1 MHKTKQRD
9 TPRTITDTTLATDI
23 VTSTTALEEHIIPAA
38 QGNNL
43 ESGPTQQTDT
53 APTEDWNLETDIA
66 PPTQK
71 GKTSTGMTV
80 E

>member
-1 MHKTKQRD
+1 MLKTKQRD
-9 TPRTITDTTLATDI
+9 TPRTITDTTVATDI
-23 VTSTTALEEHIIPAA
+23 VTSTTAPEEHIIPVA
-38 QGNNL
+38 QGNNQ
-43 ESGPTQQTDT
+43 ESGPTQQTDIP
-53 APTEDWNLETDIA
+53 PTKNGNLETDIA